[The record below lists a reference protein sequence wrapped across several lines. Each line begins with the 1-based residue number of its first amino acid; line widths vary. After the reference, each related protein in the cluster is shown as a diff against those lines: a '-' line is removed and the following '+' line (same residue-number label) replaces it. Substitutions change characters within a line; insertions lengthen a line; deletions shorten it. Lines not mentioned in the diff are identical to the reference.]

1 MCLHIYLPAAYH
13 ELILATYQIFI
24 LLLLDTVKISNIGP
38 RDEVKPRGLIKE
50 IPQPSSEII
59 PEPSMAEHN
68 QEGLINMAR

>member
-1 MCLHIYLPAAYH
+1 MCLHIYLPVPYH
-13 ELILATYQIFI
+13 ELILAPFLIFL

-59 PEPSMAEHN
+59 PEPSVAEHN